1 MLKQWKCYALSWNE
15 NPYITDTD
23 SILKFLHGMQK
34 DDSLY
39 SSLCAAR
46 SALASAVIIKGF
58 AKLSDHPP
66 LVRYL
71 KGIFNRHQPLPRY
84 MHIWDINLV
93 LTYYNSIINN
103 EELDFKYLVQKIV
116 TLFTILDARRKHA
129 LFTIYVD
136 NIVFKND
143 KVILLPNKTLKHSK
157 PTRPLQPLI
166 YNACK
171 ENIKLCLV
179 NCLYSCLD

>member
-93 LTYYNSIINN
+93 LRYYNSIRNN
-103 EELDFKYLVQKIV
+103 EELNFKYLIKKIV
-116 TLFTILDARRKHA
+116 MLFMILGARRKHA
-129 LFTIYVD
+129 LSLIYVD
-136 NIVFKND
+136 NIVLEDD

-166 YNACK
+166 YNAYK
-171 ENIKLCLV
+171 ENTA
-179 NCLYSCLD
+179 